1 MVKYSLRQVSIVDE
15 SGKGKVYQLNTA
27 PVKDWTGYNPEPLH
41 LQVSSLILLIIS
53 SPAFTAVSS

>member
-41 LQVSSLILLIIS
+41 LQVSSLILLII
-53 SPAFTAVSS
+53 PILDVA